1 MNWPCVPL
9 WLAPCAMVDDPAPD
23 AAPIVDAPPEDASVL
38 DVPADGA
45 TADPAPAPGCI
56 ADEPVVAEPVP
67 DAVGRS
73 VEPDGVVEV

>member
-1 MNWPCVPL
+1 MVNV
-9 WLAPCAMVDDPAPD
+9 LAPGF
-23 AAPIVDAPPEDASVL
+23 APIVDAPPEDASVL
-38 DVPADGA
+38 EEPADGA
-45 TADPAPAPGCI
+45 MVEPVPVPAPGCI